1 VFLAIGIVGLQ
12 QATTMTDAT
21 PLGAQMSV
29 AAPRPL
35 GALPIRTRVVPRTAQ
50 QTAPAAG
57 QTRVVPAGRPS
68 VHVPILMYHYIRV
81 VTDPRDRLG
90 FALSVTAADFSTQM
104 DFLAHEGF
112 QPVDFD
118 DLRGYLLG
126 HGTLPAKPVVLTF
139 DDGYRDMYTTAFPIL
154 RAHHFKAVSYV
165 IEGYL
170 GSRNNITR
178 EQMLEM
184 DANDIQIA
192 SHTVSHPD
200 LTKLSAADLHHEIF
214 DSKTSLEAMLGHPVL
229 DFCYPSGR
237 VNDAVAKTVEA
248 AGYQTATTTQPGAQH
263 AAGDRFLW
271 TRVRVNGGEGLGDF
285 IAGLGQPE
293 PDVAMTVAATGQTA
307 VAPKNARKLPVTFPL
322 RPPQVRAAQPPA
334 PPVQGPIP

>member
-12 QATTMTDAT
+12 QAATMTDAT
-21 PLGAQMSV
+21 SLGAQMSV
-29 AAPRPL
+29 AAPRPA
-35 GALPIRTRVVPRTAQ
+35 GALPVRTRTAPRIAQ
-50 QTAPAAG
+50 QTAPQPG
-57 QTRVVPAGRPS
+57 QTRIVPAGRPS

-90 FALSVTAADFSTQM
+90 YALSVTPADFTAQM
-104 DFLAHEGF
+104 DYLAQQGF

-139 DDGYRDMYTTAFPIL
+139 DDGYRDMYTTAFPVL

-200 LTKLSAADLHHEIF
+200 LTKLSPAELHHEVF

-248 AGYQTATTTQPGAQH
+248 AGYQTATTTQLGAQH
-263 AAGDRFLW
+263 TAGDRFLW
-271 TRVRVNGGEGLGDF
+271 ARVRVNGGESLGDF
-285 IAGLGQPE
+285 VSGLGQSE
-293 PDVAMTVAATGQTA
+293 PDVAVTLAATGQA
-307 VAPKNARKLPVTFPL
+307 APKNSRKLPVTFPL
-322 RPPQVRAAQPPA
+322 RPPQVHAAPA
-334 PPVQGPIP
+334 PAPSIQGPIP